1 MKRTVKMI
9 IALALTFTMICAFGA
24 AAFADAKPV
33 ANPVVNPV
41 VTKNPTDEAR
51 YVGETAI
58 FIANAANYDSIEWL
72 FLAPNGTQC
81 KLDAFKTQFPGCTVK
96 GQGTTELHIENLQTG
111 LNGWKVFCCFSRGNN
126 SITTTAAKITVL
138 VLNAPVTTAPVT
150 TYYTTYVPTYFYYEP
165 GYYYIDGVY
174 YYSDGVTLYVID
186 EDYDPDFILADG
198 SRAYSVPGVVTE
210 DREPDWIEL
219 DGSRVYDLNNY
230 EEDFEPDWIEMDG
243 SRVYDLNDYEDIE
256 LYDTRYYDM
265 RDIAD
270 EDFEADYVLAD
281 GSRVYDLNNYEF
293 EPDYVII
300 NGVRVYSDGRIG

>member
-1 MKRTVKMI
+1 MLSIDFHFCKRTVKHYMEPVEVLKIVLRAVHHIGKTRKAVCRNDSSADRIVFAVDLASI
-9 IALALTFTMICAFGA
+9 IILVPSSSPYAFRLKM
-24 AAFADAKPV
+24 DAV
-33 ANPVVNPV
+33 TVVVYP
-41 VTKNPTDEAR
+41 E
-51 YVGETAI
+51 
-58 FIANAANYDSIEWL
+58 
-72 FLAPNGTQC
+72 
-81 KLDAFKTQFPGCTVK
+81 DASV
-96 GQGTTELHIENLQTG
+96 
-111 LNGWKVFCCFSRGNN
+111 
-126 SITTTAAKITVL
+126 AAKITVL

-186 EDYDPDFILADG
+186 EDYDPDFVLADG
-198 SRAYSVPGVVTE
+198 SRVYDLSDTVTE

-230 EEDFEPDWIEMDG
+230 EEDFEPDWIELDG

>member
-1 MKRTVKMI
+1 MKRTVKLI

-24 AAFADAKPV
+24 AAFAD

-186 EDYDPDFILADG
+186 EDYDPDFVLA
-198 SRAYSVPGVVTE
+198 
-210 DREPDWIEL
+210 
-219 DGSRVYDLNNY
+219 
-230 EEDFEPDWIEMDG
+230 DG